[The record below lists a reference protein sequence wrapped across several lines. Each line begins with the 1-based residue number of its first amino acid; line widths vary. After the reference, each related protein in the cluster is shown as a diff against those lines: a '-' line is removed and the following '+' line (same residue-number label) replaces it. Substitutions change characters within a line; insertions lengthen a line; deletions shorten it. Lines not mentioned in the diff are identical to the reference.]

1 MAGLRRADR
10 RDVFYRLVA
19 AVDDDAAA
27 ARNPGKPRLLRGL
40 DSLLAHVVVAGEA
53 DDLRGDFA
61 ARIEPAI
68 FVLVV

>member
-1 MAGLRRADR
+1 
-10 RDVFYRLVA
+10 
-19 AVDDDAAA
+19 
-27 ARNPGKPRLLRGL
+27 
-40 DSLLAHVVVAGEA
+40 VVAGEA